1 MSDKLKVVSLDT
13 TKKQKQS
20 QDEMLKILNALE
32 TRIKNGE
39 IDEFVI
45 SSIDM
50 EGNVQI
56 SVYIKDVLG
65 GIGLFEIG
73 KQSLISDG

>member
-50 EGNVQI
+50 EGNVKI

>member
-20 QDEMLKILNALE
+20 QDEMLKILNALQE
-32 TRIKNGE
+32 RVKNGE

-45 SSIDM
+45 SSIDL

-73 KQSLISDG
+73 KQTLITDG